1 MNVSDRRDR
10 GVWGSVDR
18 TLDVAIRSHLADPD
32 GVEEPFLPDAEGKRP
47 VSIHQNKSW
56 SSLLI
61 VTAVATTLG
70 TVIPAGYNIGILN
83 SPQQVIVDFCNSS
96 ILHTY
101 GTAIE
106 ETPLELL
113 WAFVV
118 SIFLIGG
125 GMGALMGGSIA
136 NRIGRKNTLL
146 VNSSVNVIAAIFFG
160 TCGIAQ
166 SVEMLLIGRFIVGI
180 GAGMSTSFMPL
191 YMSEISTPATQ
202 NVLGLLCP
210 VGINLGLF
218 IGQVLS
224 LEKLL
229 GNEDN
234 WNVLLALTC
243 IPALLCLAVWY
254 YLPETPRY
262 LFVLQQKT
270 DLAFKELSRLRG
282 LPVDQLGP
290 EMEEL
295 RREAT
300 RVTAEMPKDGLNNT
314 NSQSSWTL
322 KTIWAKKSLRWPF
335 ACVVVMHLGNQLSG
349 INAVLYYSTDIFLSA
364 GLDKQQAELALLGA
378 GFINVVMTACVVFLT
393 ARFCRRP
400 LMMIS
405 TIGVSVFLVVLA
417 LCIFFINKASWI
429 PYCCIAALLIYVV
442 FFDVGVGP
450 LPFFLPS
457 ELIPAGPRPLIM
469 SLGCLVNWST
479 NFLVGMTFPSLQ
491 NVMGVYIFVMFAAA
505 TVVQAVFLF
514 FKLPETFR
522 PTRSFSPASLSV
534 LH

>member
-1 MNVSDRRDR
+1 MSVSDSRRDR
-10 GVWGSVDR
+10 VWGSVDR
-18 TLDVAIRSHLADPD
+18 AINGVVRSHLDSD
-32 GVEEPFLPDAEGKRP
+32 GVQEPFLTDSDGKRP
-47 VSIHQNKSW
+47 TSIDQNDSW

-61 VTAVATTLG
+61 VTAAATTVG

-83 SPQQVIVDFCNSS
+83 SPQQIIVDFCNAS
-96 ILHTY
+96 ILHNY
-101 GTAIE
+101 GTVIE

-125 GMGALMGGSIA
+125 GLGAFIAGSIA

-146 VNSSVNVIAAIFFG
+146 VIISLNVIAAIFYG
-160 TCGIAQ
+160 TCGLAK
-166 SVEMLLIGRFIVGI
+166 SVEMLLIARLIVGI
-180 GAGMSTSFMPL
+180 GAGLSTTFVPL
-191 YMSEISTPATQ
+191 YLSELSTPATQ

-210 VGINLGLF
+210 VGINVGLF

-229 GNEDN
+229 GNEEDWN
-234 WNVLLALTC
+234 WLLALTC

-262 LFVLQQKT
+262 LFVIQQKT
-270 DLAFKELSRLRG
+270 DTAFKELSRLRG
-282 LPVDQLGP
+282 LPIDKLGP
-290 EMEEL
+290 EIEEL

-300 RVTAEMPKDGLNNT
+300 RVTAEISSDGM
-314 NSQSSWTL
+314 NSQSNWTW
-322 KTIWAKKSLRWPF
+322 KTIWANKNLRWPVI
-335 ACVVVMHLGNQLSG
+335 CVMVMHFGNQISG

-364 GLDKQQAELALLGA
+364 GLDRQQAELAILGA
-378 GFINVVMTACVVFLT
+378 GFINVVMTASVVFLT

-405 TIGVSVFLVVLA
+405 TSGISIFLTILA
-417 LCIFFINKASWI
+417 ICIYFISKATWI
-429 PYCCIAALLIYVV
+429 PYCCIAALLLFVV
-442 FFDVGVGP
+442 FFDLGVGP
-450 LPFFLPS
+450 LPFFLPT
-457 ELIPAGPRPLIM
+457 ELIPAGPRPLVM
-469 SLGCLVNWST
+469 SLGCLVNFAT
-479 NFLVGMTFPSLQ
+479 NFVIGMTFPSLQ
-491 NVMGVYIFVMFAAA
+491 SLMGVYVFAIFAVGTFA
-505 TVVQAVFLF
+505 QAVFLF

-522 PTRSFSPASLSV
+522 PPRSFSSAATI